1 MALRPSASR
10 DGDARGHRRAEGGA
24 ELAKGREHPGGD
36 AGLVESDV
44 VERGGG
50 GRHEEGA
57 DAGGAEADA
66 DRDSQVVVDT
76 AGTARLVV
84 VIPTIRPSDVVK
96 TMSATEASR
105 SFAILLDEAERGGTI
120 VVTRGGRRIATIG
133 PATAGNG
140 IAVAELLASTDIDE
154 DFAADALAA
163 RELVVSEA
171 PAWPA
176 D

>member
-1 MALRPSASR
+1 M
-10 DGDARGHRRAEGGA
+10 
-24 ELAKGREHPGGD
+24 
-36 AGLVESDV
+36 
-44 VERGGG
+44 
-50 GRHEEGA
+50 
-57 DAGGAEADA
+57 
-66 DRDSQVVVDT
+66 
-76 AGTARLVV
+76 
-84 VIPTIRPSDVVK
+84 K

-105 SFAILLDEAERGGTI
+105 SFASLLNEAERGGTI

-140 IAVAELLASTDIDE
+140 VAVAELLASADIDE
-154 DFAADALAA
+154 DFAADVLAA